1 MIAAAGLRLVNRL
14 LGAERWASARLAPFA
29 GQVAR
34 IEYRNWSVAVVVD
47 AAGLLTE
54 AANDAIPLVTLRLP
68 DDAPARLLGDRE
80 SLFGAAR
87 ISGSAEFAE
96 ALAFVARNLRWDIE
110 DDLAQ
115 LLGASPF
122 ADIAARRLL
131 AAGRQFGAWQR
142 DAAQRGARNL
152 SEYLLFERPTI
163 STREDLRAF
172 CSDVDQLRDDC
183 ARLEKRLQRIELTRS
198 LRR

>member
-1 MIAAAGLRLVNRL
+1 MIAGAGLRLVNRL
-14 LGAERWASARLAPFA
+14 LAAERWAGARLAPFA

-34 IEYRNWSVAVVVD
+34 VEYRGWSIAVVVD
-47 AAGLLTE
+47 ADGQLSE
-54 AANDAIPLVTLRLP
+54 GDKDAAALVTLRLP

-87 ISGSAEFAE
+87 ISGSADFAE

-110 DDLAQ
+110 DDLAL

-131 AAGRQFGAWQR
+131 GFGRRFGSWQL

-163 STREDLRAF
+163 STRDDLRAF

>member
-34 IEYRNWSVAVVVD
+34 IEYRSWSIAVVVD
-47 AAGLLTE
+47 GDGLLSE
-54 AANDAIPLVTLRLP
+54 GGKDAAALVTLRLP

-87 ISGSAEFAE
+87 ISGSADFAE
-96 ALAFVARNLRWDIE
+96 ALAFVARNLRWDVE

-115 LLGASPF
+115 LLGASPL

-131 AAGRQFGAWQR
+131 AGGRLFGAWQR

-163 STREDLRAF
+163 TAREDLRSF
-172 CSDVDQLRDDC
+172 CAEVDHLRDDC

>member
-14 LGAERWASARLAPFA
+14 LGAERWAGARLAPFA

-34 IEYRNWSVAVVVD
+34 IEYRSWSIAVVVD
-47 AAGLLTE
+47 GKGQLGEADPE
-54 AANDAIPLVTLRLP
+54 AAALVTLRLP
-68 DDAPARLLGDRE
+68 DDAPARLLADRE

-87 ISGSAEFAE
+87 ISGSADFAE
-96 ALAFVARNLRWDIE
+96 ALAFVARNLRWDVE
-110 DDLAQ
+110 DELAQ
-115 LLGASPF
+115 ALGASAF

-131 AAGRQFGAWQR
+131 AGGRRFGAWQR
-142 DAAQRGARNL
+142 TAAQRGARNL
-152 SEYLLFERPTI
+152 SEYLLFERQ
-163 STREDLRAF
+163 SVASREALQDF
-172 CSDVDQLRDDC
+172 CAAVDAVRDDC